1 MCSQLFTQFGCDDQ
15 PMVDHVT
22 EMLASLPEA
31 ENPDEENGDHE
42 DDSDLDDGEEEEMD
56 TQ

>member
-15 PMVDHVT
+15 PMMDHVT
-22 EMLASLPEA
+22 EMLASLPEV

-42 DDSDLDDGEEEEMD
+42 DDSDPDEEEEMD

>member
-1 MCSQLFTQFGCDDQ
+1 M
-15 PMVDHVT
+15 MDHVT
-22 EMLASLPEA
+22 EMLASLPEV

-42 DDSDLDDGEEEEMD
+42 DDSDLGDGEEEEMD